1 MFRSRPQV
9 CAVRPRAACHAG
21 VACRRHRSGS
31 GHAVHPDPRDLPPD
45 RPHPGRQPDR
55 VRTDGDS
62 IQFEPANPWLLD
74 QLTQI
79 ARPYRLSLIGSTQLR
94 LEAIDALEL
103 HFDSTLSVPKTSST
117 TLTCAF
123 VSIAEVRQDHRH
135 GRRVRKRIHAARRYS
150 WSRPPSRSRRC
161 TTPRRS
167 SPPMVSPLARSG
179 A

>member
-1 MFRSRPQV
+1 VPAAPQ
-9 CAVRPRAACHAG
+9 RERY
-21 VACRRHRSGS
+21 
-31 GHAVHPDPRDLPPD
+31 AVHPALRDLPPG

-62 IQFEPANPWLLD
+62 IQFKPANPWLLD

-117 TLTCAF
+117 TLACGF
-123 VSIAEVRQDHRH
+123 VSMAEVRQDHRH
-135 GRRVRKRIHAARRYS
+135 GATAALSHSLSARRLAGRRVQILRSAGWPAVQAA
-150 WSRPPSRSRRC
+150 WVGTMTRP
-161 TTPRRS
+161 
-167 SPPMVSPLARSG
+167 
-179 A
+179 